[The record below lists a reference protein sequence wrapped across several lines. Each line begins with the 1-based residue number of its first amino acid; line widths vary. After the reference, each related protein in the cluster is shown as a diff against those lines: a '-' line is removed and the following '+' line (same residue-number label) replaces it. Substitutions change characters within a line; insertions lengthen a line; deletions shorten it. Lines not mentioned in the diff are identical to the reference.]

1 MCYLRTWGV
10 ESVIDDGSLTGKN
23 ILLTVLSY
31 IYASPGS
38 TLPRRQVRYL
48 IVVIAWIL

>member
-1 MCYLRTWGV
+1 MCYLRTWSV